1 MVERSSTF
9 VIRLPRRSR
18 AKAGH
23 PSFARQR
30 AFTILELLI
39 VISIIIILAGLTI
52 ATMSYVQRKAGRSRA
67 EAEIAAMSAAMESYK
82 ADNGV
87 YPRGNADIASAS
99 SPYDTDALD
108 ARTGLSP
115 QTELNPDPKSNSRYL
130 PASLFLYKI
139 LSGDV
144 NATRQPSTKSYFNF
158 PAGML
163 WPRGSSSVTALVDP
177 FGNCYGYSTAYQA
190 NPATGFNPTFDLWST
205 AKTGTGATPPPTPA
219 PTPLNQWIKNW

>member
-52 ATMSYVQRKAGRSRA
+52 ATMGYVQRKGGRSRA

-87 YPRGNADIASAS
+87 YPRDSANNTTDTLNARQHI
-99 SPYDTDALD
+99 DATQQVYQD
-108 ARTGLSP
+108 
-115 QTELNPDPKSNSRYL
+115 
-130 PASLFLYKI
+130 ASLYLFTQ
-139 LSGDV
+139 LSGLKSDQT
-144 NATRQPSTKSYFNF
+144 ALAGAKSYFNF
-158 PAGML
+158 KPQML
-163 WPRGSSSVTALVDP
+163 GGSRDTNGNVNPVKFLRDP
-177 FGNCYGYSTAYQA
+177 FGNSYGYSTAYQKD
-190 NPATGFNPTFDLWST
+190 PATGYNPTFDLWST
-205 AKTGTGATPPPTPA
+205 ADPTPTPSVA
-219 PTPLNQWIKNW
+219 PTPTPQDHWIKNW